1 MNTQP
6 TPAPPARYADIEMID
21 AVRMDHIVGRGTC
34 SVIDECY
41 SNAELLA
48 ALAAAR
54 IRSASGALRWARST
68 HKMWKDQMDDIMAT
82 AW

>member
-1 MNTQP
+1 MNHAHTP
-6 TPAPPARYADIEMID
+6 TTPADFEMID

-48 ALAAAR
+48 ALADER

-68 HKMWKDQMDDIMAT
+68 HKMWKDNMDEIIAT